1 MDREEQLIIVRGG
14 GDIATGTIYKLNR
27 CGFPVLVLEAEQPSA
42 IRRRVAFSEAVYD
55 GKAQVEDMLC
65 FCVSSLE
72 EAWSVMEKGHVA
84 LLKDP
89 ECRILREAKPWALVD
104 GILAK
109 RNLGTHRG
117 MAPKTI
123 ALGPGFTAGEDV
135 DLVIETMRG
144 HNLGRVIEKGTA
156 LPNTGVPGKIGGYDR
171 ERVVYAPEAGSVHVI
186 CEIGDRVEKGQVIA
200 EIVAEEAKS
209 LKVSVSAVG
218 RGVTDGG
225 AADGGVTDGGAAAEA
240 ESVSGRNA
248 GSASGRLPVK
258 ATISGLVRG
267 MIREGYPVTEG
278 FKMAD
283 IDPRLEEYEN
293 CFTIS
298 DKARCIAGGV
308 LEGLLYLER
317 VQGC

>member
-1 MDREEQLIIVRGG
+1 MDRKEQLIIVRGG

-27 CGFPVLVLEAEQPSA
+27 CGYPVLVLESEQPSA

-65 FCVSSLE
+65 FCVSSLK
-72 EAWSVMEKGHVA
+72 EAWNVMREGHVA
-84 LLKDP
+84 LMKDP
-89 ECRILREAKPWALVD
+89 ECRVLREVTPWALVD

-117 MAPKTI
+117 MADKTI
-123 ALGPGFTAGEDV
+123 ALGPGFTAGVDV

-144 HNLGRVIEKGTA
+144 HNLGRVISKGTA

-171 ERVVYAPEAGSVHVI
+171 ERVVYAPGAGRVHVI
-186 CEIGDRVEKGQVIA
+186 CEIGDKVEKGQVIA

-209 LKVSVSAVG
+209 LEEPVSATG
-218 RGVTDGG
+218 RGTV
-225 AADGGVTDGGAAAEA
+225 AEVD
-240 ESVSGRNA
+240 SLRS
-248 GSASGRLPVK
+248 RLPVA

-267 MIREGYPVTEG
+267 MIREGYPVTKG

-283 IDPRLEEYEN
+283 IDPREEEYAN

-308 LEGLLYLER
+308 VEGLLYLEKVR
-317 VQGC
+317 GC

>member
-1 MDREEQLIIVRGG
+1 MDRKEQLIIVRGG

-65 FCVSSLE
+65 FCVSSLK
-72 EAWSVMEKGHVA
+72 EAWDVMGEGHVA

-144 HNLGRVIEKGTA
+144 HNLGRVIAEGTA

-171 ERVVYAPEAGSVHVI
+171 ERVVYAPGAGSVHMI
-186 CEIGDRVEKGQVIA
+186 CEIGERVEKGQVIA
-200 EIVAEEAKS
+200 EIVAE
-209 LKVSVSAVG
+209 
-218 RGVTDGG
+218 
-225 AADGGVTDGGAAAEA
+225 AEA